1 MNPISP
7 ISPDAASAAALAG
20 TVSLPPLA
28 AVVLLAG
35 SVRQSDLA
43 SVARRSLL
51 DLPLRP
57 GHTVGQHWC
66 NAVAAVRSGV
76 PLSELPLLVTANSIS
91 LRPASIEPSATT
103 IVRMDVNEPRGSGG
117 ALRDALA
124 AFDPA
129 SRVLIAPGHALP
141 RGELIDLLT
150 LLAQPNAD
158 IVIHADAARIPTG
171 FLLLRCGV
179 LASVAANGFAD
190 LKEQV
195 LPQLASRFDVR
206 VVRDGH
212 PSPLPIRSL
221 TGYIQALRAAHS
233 TVSTALTTLAE
244 QWRSTFSIA
253 EDGSRVDP
261 TARLHDSV
269 VLKGGTV
276 AAGAV
281 VVRCLI
287 GPGGSVAAGE
297 AVFDRLIG
305 SKEA

>member
-1 MNPISP
+1 MTLISP
-7 ISPDAASAAALAG
+7 VTTTGAATAAA
-20 TVSLPPLA
+20 TVSASSLA

-35 SVRQSDLA
+35 SVRQSELA

-57 GHTVGQHWC
+57 GHTVGHHWSD
-66 NAVAAVRSGV
+66 AVAAIRTGSR
-76 PLSELPLLVTANSIS
+76 LSELPLLVTANSIS
-91 LRPASIEPSATT
+91 LRPTSIKPGITT

-124 AFDPA
+124 GFDPA

-141 RGELIDLLT
+141 RGELLDLLS
-150 LLAQPNAD
+150 LLAHPNAD
-158 IVIHADAARIPTG
+158 IIIHADAARMPTG

-179 LASVAANGFAD
+179 LASVAVNGFAD

-195 LPQLASRFDVR
+195 LPQLASRFDIR

-221 TGYIQALRAAHS
+221 AGYIHALRVAHS
-233 TVSTALTTLAE
+233 PVSTAETMPAE

-253 EDGSRVDP
+253 EDGSSVHP

-269 VLKGGTV
+269 VLKGGAV

-281 VVRCLI
+281 VVRCLV
-287 GPGGSVAAGE
+287 GPGGSVASGE
-297 AVFDRLIG
+297 AVFDKLIG

>member
-1 MNPISP
+1 MNRAS
-7 ISPDAASAAALAG
+7 SALCEAATGNLANDP
-20 TVSLPPLA
+20 SSPPLA

-35 SVRQSDLA
+35 SVRQSEIA
-43 SVARRSLL
+43 SVAQRSLL
-51 DLPLRP
+51 DLPIRS
-57 GHTVGQHWC
+57 GHTLGHYWTDAVGTF
-66 NAVAAVRSGV
+66 RSGCRR
-76 PLSELPLLVTANSIS
+76 LDLPLLVTANSIS
-91 LRPASIEPSATT
+91 LFPASIASDDTT

-124 AFDPA
+124 GFDPA

-141 RGELIDLLT
+141 RGDLLDVLG
-150 LLAQPNAD
+150 LLARANAD
-158 IVIHADAARIPTG
+158 IVIHADAARMPTG

-179 LASVAANGFAD
+179 LAGVAVNGFAD

-212 PSPLPIRSL
+212 PSPLAIRSL
-221 TGYIQALRAAHS
+221 AGYIHALRSVLSVTPGIDDAF
-233 TVSTALTTLAE
+233 TE
-244 QWRSTFSIA
+244 EWRSAFSIA
-253 EDGSRVDP
+253 EDGSTVHP

-269 VLKGGTV
+269 VLKGGRV
-276 AAGAV
+276 GAGAL
-281 VVRCLI
+281 VVRCLV

-297 AVFDRLIG
+297 AVFDKLIG